1 MRSLFV
7 ISLAIS
13 SLVGVV
19 GCTRANPDA
28 FTLPTYDL
36 AQTSNGGGSSSGG
49 GSGSGGGVAGSG
61 GGGLVGEDLSVV
73 QDLAVE
79 SHDMAEST
87 EGIKCG
93 AMTCSAASKDS
104 CCVSSA
110 GSMCI
115 APNAT
120 CGNGGVTLT
129 CDGPEDCTT
138 APLGDT
144 ACCGSTS
151 TSTTAKGATCG
162 NPANPQCVPLCHTL
176 ADCGTFAGYVGCCPV
191 VNTDYSR
198 CSRTACK

>member
-7 ISLAIS
+7 FSLAIS
-13 SLVGVV
+13 SLVGVA

-36 AQTSNGGGSSSGG
+36 AQPTN
-49 GSGSGGGVAGSG
+49 SG
-61 GGGLVGEDLSVV
+61 GGGGTAGGGGAAGGGAAGGVVGSDDLAVV
-73 QDLAVE
+73 HDLAVE

-93 AMTCSAASKDS
+93 ATVCSAASKDS
-104 CCVSSA
+104 CCISSA

-115 APNAT
+115 AANAS
-120 CGNGGVTLT
+120 CGNGGVTLS

-138 APLGDT
+138 AAPGDT
-144 ACCGSTS
+144 ACCGSTGA
-151 TSTTAKGATCG
+151 TTTGKGATCG
-162 NPANPQCVPLCHTL
+162 NPVTPQCVPLCHTL
-176 ADCGTFAGYVGCCPV
+176 ADCGTFGGYLGCCAV

-198 CSRTACK
+198 CSRTVCK